1 MAVFCLLVILISCSL
16 AADEFYSSIGRMTEL
31 LYTEQQ
37 LLASLNDY
45 IQAEE
50 NKLETVKRWSESL
63 ANLSSFA
70 IKNPERFLSHP
81 VNAFK
86 FLKRMNREWRDLEG
100 LVRSNV
106 SDGFVSNFNSRSE
119 HLPNDD
125 DLTGVAEA
133 LVRLQD
139 TYQLDTDTMAKGK
152 LPGTSLL
159 LSNLTVED
167 CYDVGIAAYRDN
179 DFYHTELWMAQAL
192 RQLEQGETPENV
204 DAGILLDYHS
214 FVLYKQG
221 DLKSALVSTKR
232 LLEIDP
238 ENERANQNLKYFE
251 EHLAKQQTGEETLKK
266 GRAPYNNVYERLCR
280 GNSMEMTPLRQSLLS
295 CRYHDNHG
303 HPNLLIAPFKEE
315 ELWDQPRIVR
325 YYDIVSEEDM
335 AIYKA
340 LAQPRLMR
348 SKVRD
353 GKTEKSYPVRT
364 RVSQNAWLKDRD
376 HERVGR
382 MVRRIGEI
390 TGLDMSTA
398 EDLQVANYGV
408 GGQYEPHVDFQRFSV
423 NESVEPYAH
432 LGTGNRIATWLLY
445 ISDVQAGG
453 ATVFPNVGAIAWPI
467 KGSAVF
473 WYNLLPDGQGNYET
487 QHAACP
493 VLVGSKWVANKWL
506 HERGQE
512 FRRRC
517 GLQSST

>member
-1 MAVFCLLVILISCSL
+1 MAVFCLLVILISFSL

-37 LLASLNDY
+37 LLAALDDY

-50 NKLETVKRWSESL
+50 SKLETVKRWSERL
-63 ANLSSFA
+63 ANMSAFA

-86 FLKRMNREWRDLEG
+86 LLKRMNREWRALEM

-106 SDGFVSNFNSRSE
+106 SHGFVSYLDSRSE
-119 HLPNDD
+119 HLPDGN

-139 TYQLDTDTMAKGK
+139 TYQLDTGTMAKGE
-152 LPGTSLL
+152 LPGSSLL
-159 LSNLTVED
+159 LSKLTVDD
-167 CYDVGIAAYRDN
+167 CYDVAMAAYGDD

-192 RQLEQGETPENV
+192 LQLEQGETPENV
-204 DAGILLDYHS
+204 GPVTLLDYHS
-214 FVLYKQG
+214 YALYKQG
-221 DLKSALVSTKR
+221 DLEAALVSTKK

-238 ENERANQNLKYFE
+238 ENERGKQNLKYFE
-251 EHLAKQQTGEETLKK
+251 EHLAKQQTTETLKK
-266 GRAPYNNVYERLCR
+266 GRVPKHSAYERLCR
-280 GNSMEMTPLRQSLLS
+280 GNSVEMTPLKRSLLS
-295 CRYHDNHG
+295 CRYHDNHR
-303 HPNLLIAPFKEE
+303 HPNLLIAPVKEE

-340 LAQPRLMR
+340 LAQPQLMR

-364 RVSQNAWLKDRD
+364 RVSQNAWLKDKA
-376 HERVGR
+376 HERVGW
-382 MVRRIGEI
+382 MVRRIGDI
-390 TGLDMSTA
+390 TGLDVSTA

-408 GGQYEPHVDFQRFSV
+408 GGQYEPHVDFQR
-423 NESVEPYAH
+423 
-432 LGTGNRIATWLLY
+432 L
-445 ISDVQAGG
+445 SDVQAGG

-473 WYNLLPDGQGNYET
+473 WYNLLHDGQGNYET